1 VAHGRAA
8 VPEGYLK
15 WLLIGVSSLLLAV
28 LILVMPY
35 HTVALL
41 TIIIGALALL
51 LGITLVVNGV
61 RLRHRMHPRKG

>member
-1 VAHGRAA
+1 
-8 VPEGYLK
+8 
-15 WLLIGVSSLLLAV
+15 V

-61 RLRHRMHPRKG
+61 RLRQRMHPRKG